1 MHLAAVILLIYIANS
16 LSDHSHQYSYPRY
29 KNNYLVNKNTQCY
42 GLSCSYSSKSRN
54 LQRYDNLKHLS
65 SHKGVYK
72 TPVRNPQINQGSK
85 RYQNKLSY
93 SNYYRKPILIQPN
106 NYLKPYSTPV
116 SRNYRQHRKISPSS
130 QVNKHKHAFAK
141 EKSKVETRKDNF
153 SSATSRLETQVK
165 TSQLPPS
172 GHNAKPQV
180 IRSSQNREPVVAKFP
195 VKRKYNSAPA
205 QPKFIIQQA
214 GPSQQFGWVGH
225 GTYAPVNV
233 PNIFKAA
240 GINTR
245 WTPGIDP
252 IFQVGL
258 LYPGT
263 ATGSTQTSYIPQT
276 QSIPSVTTNYLPSSV
291 KVKKSIANSLYDKQ
305 KKSAANI
312 NSIQHPV
319 EQPALPPPYAGP
331 PKPTIQY
338 TAYEPPAIPPP
349 YIAKPQFIPSSIALP
364 VSNTVESPAVP
375 PEYLTEETPALPP
388 PFKEEPPKKREKV
401 FSETTIKPFVN
412 LKVST
417 TPSDYVNPTT
427 YKPVFVS
434 STSRPF
440 SLVIGKEEKTSKKQ
454 TSTTKL
460 PKKKEEEVYYIFYEN
475 NDDPLEPIKT
485 GIDLQRYIEEEIEN
499 AKKSTDAQKQEELTS
514 RSFENSP
521 SLNDP
526 VYFDVPIKIEENG
539 EGFTPPSEIRNIFVP
554 QDKSLNGR
562 DIIDVN
568 VGTSYGY
575 NKHSSS
581 RFPSFSEK
589 ASSSYSN
596 PITSYDAPITHT
608 KSFKKI
614 RKIKKEKENNLDSS
628 LPFGTRL
635 ESA

>member
-1 MHLAAVILLIYIANS
+1 MHLTAVTLLIYIANS
-16 LSDHSHQYSYPRY
+16 LSDHSHQYSYPKY
-29 KNNYLVNKNTQCY
+29 KNNYLVNKNNQCY
-42 GLSCSYSSKSRN
+42 GLQCRYPSKSNN
-54 LQRYDNLKHLS
+54 LQRNDNFKHLS

-72 TPVRNPQINQGSK
+72 TPVRNPHIKQPNT

-93 SNYYRKPILIQPN
+93 SNYYRKPILIQPS
-106 NYLKPYSTPV
+106 NYLKPYSVPA

-130 QVNKHKHAFAK
+130 QVFKHNYNFAK
-141 EKSKVETRKDNF
+141 EKSRVETQKNKL
-153 SSATSRLETQVK
+153 SSATSILETKVK
-165 TSQLPPS
+165 TSQLPTS

-180 IRSSQNREPVVAKFP
+180 VKSSQNREPVVTKFP

-258 LYPGT
+258 LYPSSP
-263 ATGSTQTSYIPQT
+263 TGSTQTSYSSQA
-276 QSIPSVTTNYLPSSV
+276 QSIPSVTSNFLPSSV

-305 KKSAANI
+305 KQSITKIKNI
-312 NSIQHPV
+312 QPLI

-331 PKPTIQY
+331 PQPTIQY
-338 TAYEPPAIPPP
+338 TAYEPPAIPPQ
-349 YIAKPQFIPSSIALP
+349 YVAKPQFIPSSIALP
-364 VSNTVESPAVP
+364 VSNIVESPAVP
-375 PEYLTEETPALPP
+375 PEYLTEETPAPPP
-388 PFKEEPPKKREKV
+388 PFKAEPPKQKQT
-401 FSETTIKPFVN
+401 FSQTTIKPFVN
-412 LKVST
+412 LRVST
-417 TPSDYVNPTT
+417 TSDYVNPTT

-440 SLVIGKEEKTSKKQ
+440 SLVIGKEEETPKKQ
-454 TSTTKL
+454 LSTTKL

-485 GIDLQRYIEEEIEN
+485 GIDLQKYIEEEIEN
-499 AKKSTDAQKQEELTS
+499 AKKSTSAQKQQELSS

-521 SLNDP
+521 TLNEP

-554 QDKSLNGR
+554 QDKSENGR

-575 NKHSSS
+575 DKYSSS

-614 RKIKKEKENNLDSS
+614 RKIKKDKVNVSDSS

-635 ESA
+635 EST